1 MLRNGTPCDYSP
13 FECPYS
19 AYTMTQCE
27 YYCGE
32 DVYDIYAEFEKNA
45 VLEDERSTYGL
56 FPGKDVFD
64 EGFPF

>member
-1 MLRNGTPCDYSP
+1 MLRDGTPCDYSP

-32 DVYDIYAEFEKNA
+32 EVSYDYNGFKAKEIDKEEKIIVVFTPGLDPVDEF
-45 VLEDERSTYGL
+45 
-56 FPGKDVFD
+56 
-64 EGFPF
+64 

>member
-19 AYTMTQCE
+19 AYTMAQCE

-32 DVYDIYAEFEKNA
+32 EASYAYNEFEENEIYKEEKIIDALFSNLDP
-45 VLEDERSTYGL
+45 VDEL
-56 FPGKDVFD
+56 
-64 EGFPF
+64 